1 MTDSRDR
8 ILACACDL
16 FLRHGLDGF
25 SMRRVARS
33 LGVTPPALYRHYEGR
48 EELLHDVLGEGYK
61 LLSQYL
67 YTALGG
73 STPLERFRLATGAY
87 LDFAL
92 ENARYYSVMYAL
104 PEVLGLAD
112 CDGEAAPEM
121 MAVHQFWN
129 DRVRDCMDEGILR
142 EGDPEAVGLTL
153 WAHAFGLLSIYHRGM
168 LPVEE
173 ASFRELFWESSH
185 RILQGLGTDAYVS
198 DAFLGRAPADPAAAI
213 TPIPE
218 PA

>member
-8 ILACACDL
+8 ILTCACDL

-48 EELLHDVLGEGYK
+48 EELLHAVLGEGYK

-67 YTALGG
+67 YTALAG
-73 STPLERFRLATGAY
+73 STPLERFRLATDAY

-104 PEVLGLAD
+104 PEVLGLED

-121 MAVHQFWN
+121 MAVHHFWN

-153 WAHAFGLLSIYHRGM
+153 WAHAFGLISIYHRGM
-168 LPVEE
+168 LPVDE
-173 ASFRELFWESSH
+173 ASFRGLFWDSSH
-185 RILQGLGTDAYVS
+185 RLLQGLGTDAYVS
-198 DAFLGRAPADPAAAI
+198 DGFRGRAATHAPAAV
-213 TPIPE
+213 IPFPE
-218 PA
+218 SV